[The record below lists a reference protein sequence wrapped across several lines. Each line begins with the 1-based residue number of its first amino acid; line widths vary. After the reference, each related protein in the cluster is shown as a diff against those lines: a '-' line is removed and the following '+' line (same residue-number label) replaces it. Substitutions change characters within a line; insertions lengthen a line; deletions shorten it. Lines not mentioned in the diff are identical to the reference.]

1 MKYCRQK
8 VSVYGYEMEL
18 PQIFVCHLFN
28 ETWIDKPPISAL
40 LFVVQ
45 MHHYIQIH
53 KEIVNK

>member
-1 MKYCRQK
+1 
-8 VSVYGYEMEL
+8 MEL